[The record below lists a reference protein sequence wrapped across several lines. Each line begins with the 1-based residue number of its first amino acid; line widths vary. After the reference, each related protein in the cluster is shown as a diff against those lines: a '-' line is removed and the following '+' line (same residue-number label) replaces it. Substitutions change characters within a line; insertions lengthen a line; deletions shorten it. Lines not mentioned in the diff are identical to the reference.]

1 MDNVLIRTEKL
12 SKTYSKEAS
21 GNFILKNID
30 VDIYKGD
37 FTVIMGPSGSGKST
51 LLNMISG
58 MDKNSLGEVYFDD
71 NKLTNYSDK
80 QLADFRSKK
89 CGFVF
94 QNIYLMESMNTI
106 DNILVSGLLSGQNKK
121 EIVRR
126 AKSLL
131 NKVGLKEDI
140 CGRYPSELSGG
151 QLGRVGLVRAM
162 INEPT
167 VIFAD
172 EPTGALDSTSGEEVL
187 NLLSM
192 VNDEGQSVVMVT
204 HDLKSAIRGNRILY
218 LKDGVIVGELKLDYY
233 KANAK
238 DLEERKDTVI
248 SFLEKMGW

>member
-12 SKTYSKEAS
+12 SKTYSKEAN

-140 CGRYPSELSGG
+140 YGRYPSELSGG

-218 LKDGVIVGELKLDYY
+218 LKDGVIVGELKLDHY
-233 KANAK
+233 KANAR

>member
-1 MDNVLIRTEKL
+1 M
-12 SKTYSKEAS
+12 
-21 GNFILKNID
+21 
-30 VDIYKGD
+30 
-37 FTVIMGPSGSGKST
+37 
-51 LLNMISG
+51 
-58 MDKNSLGEVYFDD
+58 
-71 NKLTNYSDK
+71 
-80 QLADFRSKK
+80 
-89 CGFVF
+89 
-94 QNIYLMESMNTI
+94 
-106 DNILVSGLLSGQNKK
+106 
-121 EIVRR
+121 
-126 AKSLL
+126 
-131 NKVGLKEDI
+131 
-140 CGRYPSELSGG
+140 SGG